1 MVRKRK
7 GPGRTGYQ
15 GYYGNGGTS
24 KWARRVMLQL
34 AVCIL
39 IVLAV
44 IVIKKMDIAI
54 ANRALETFHAQM
66 TTDVSGNDLAS
77 SAKSVFAQIKVLPAA
92 VEDSSF
98 GTGKKLSFSPPA
110 NEAAAVSTFG
120 EQEGYY
126 GKSETGFERGMKFYS
141 QEELQVYA
149 VGGGTVAEVSESSEY
164 GGTLVKITHG
174 NEIVSLYG
182 GCTKVYV
189 KPLEKVKKGQ
199 LIASVSPEG
208 DNGLRFELWVNGKI
222 VNPADYIAF

>member
-7 GPGRTGYQ
+7 GPGRAGYR
-15 GYYGNGGTS
+15 GYYGGGTN
-24 KWARRVMLQL
+24 KWAGRLMIQL
-34 AVCIL
+34 AICIL

-54 ANRALETFHAQM
+54 ANRALETFHTQM
-66 TTDVSGNDLAS
+66 TTDLSGDDLAA
-77 SAKSVFAQIKVLPAA
+77 SAKSVFAQIKVLPSA
-92 VEDSSF
+92 VEEGGF
-98 GTGKKLSFSPPA
+98 GSGKKLSFSPPA
-110 NEAAAVSTFG
+110 NETAAVSVFG
-120 EQEGYY
+120 KQEGYY
-126 GKSETGFERGMKFYS
+126 GKAESGFERGMKFYS

-149 VGGGTVAEVSESSEY
+149 VGGGTVAEVGESSEY

-199 LIASVSPEG
+199 LIASVSPGG
-208 DNGLRFELWVNGKI
+208 DNCLRFELWVNGKI